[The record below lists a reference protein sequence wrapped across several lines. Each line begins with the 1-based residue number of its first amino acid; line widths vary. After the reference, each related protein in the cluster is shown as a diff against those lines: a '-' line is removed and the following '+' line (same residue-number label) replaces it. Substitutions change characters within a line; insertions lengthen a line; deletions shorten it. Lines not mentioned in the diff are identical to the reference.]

1 MLRKINYFILSFLL
15 VCKLFPSSAVLRWR
29 LVWSD
34 HVHDGRYSGNWNPE
48 VQKGW
53 GGLEG
58 WKRRISVLLER
69 SRAIA
74 ENYCLA
80 TKDRIDVASSD
91 KSDYAATAAPEI
103 CLHASSWSQSLLI
116 ESLWKFNNSYNLT
129 QCIKKKIISR
139 FEL

>member
-1 MLRKINYFILSFLL
+1 MCMMADTVEIEIRKYRRVEGS
-15 VCKLFPSSAVLRWR
+15 
-29 LVWSD
+29 
-34 HVHDGRYSGNWNPE
+34 
-48 VQKGW
+48 
-53 GGLEG
+53 EG

-103 CLHASSWSQSLLI
+103 CLHASS
-116 ESLWKFNNSYNLT
+116 
-129 QCIKKKIISR
+129 
-139 FEL
+139 